1 MTIRYPNGKRYN
13 QASQPHKTPIKKHT
27 YSNRGMS
34 LEEELNETNEYYL
47 THNIACVHKKTYT
60 SSNCKSGLPRSKSSQ
75 W

>member
-1 MTIRYPNGKRYN
+1 
-13 QASQPHKTPIKKHT
+13 
-27 YSNRGMS
+27 MS

>member
-34 LEEELNETNEYYL
+34 LEEELNETNEYY
-47 THNIACVHKKTYT
+47 
-60 SSNCKSGLPRSKSSQ
+60 
-75 W
+75 